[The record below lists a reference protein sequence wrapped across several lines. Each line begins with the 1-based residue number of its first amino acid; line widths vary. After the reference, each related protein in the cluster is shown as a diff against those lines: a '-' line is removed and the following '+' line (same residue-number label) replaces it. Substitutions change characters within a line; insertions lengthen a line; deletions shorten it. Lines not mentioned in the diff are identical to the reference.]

1 MINKLFRK
9 RSNQLGKLTTGLF
22 LCSTIGYAQEVGAEE
37 VIEDADEVVELGQ
50 SIISP
55 DYIEVEKLKSTKN
68 VIVVDKKEIEE
79 KGYPSLSEVLDDI
92 PGVTVGV
99 SGWGEIDIRG
109 QGEGEAAKNVQVLV
123 DGAPITLLLDHPYK
137 ANYDIV
143 PVEQIEKIEV
153 IPGGGSVLY
162 GGGTAGGVV
171 NITTNLK
178 AMMAPVNKVGYEYTK
193 DNEKKYYA
201 NLGHKVTDN
210 LTLQM
215 NYSHSDKDWYF
226 VDTYNNTEYFSGGL
240 NYKITDDQALSLKYS
255 RFNEDGK
262 FLQTVSLNDS
272 YYAKGLKT
280 LGKNYRPKPGT
291 VTVGID
297 ENGQKIKKDID
308 GYLIADRK
316 EEQFKGTYTANL
328 TDDTQLLV
336 DLFHSYGYFKNNKYV
351 GDDDQRINQSTT
363 GAKVKFNV
371 DYGERN
377 SILFGVDCYKQKAD
391 ICYDDIRS
399 KSTKYGDV
407 PDVAAGEYATSYGTI
422 KNANGDTVYLAD
434 PLVFDYDKL
443 TRAAY
448 FLNIFKWSDFEL
460 TLGARY
466 DQTDWEIYKD
476 QAGGWGVVEDTSKR
490 RNMNYEA
497 SLGWNYRDTGKVYAR
512 YERGFTS
519 PNGME
524 ITDRIRV
531 GANKDKK
538 TVLTSAEDQIFDMYE
553 IGFRDYI
560 WGSAINLTTFYSH
573 TDNQLDRFYD
583 FSNGFETKTMNLL
596 ETYRYGV
603 EFTARQELGRF
614 TFEEGYTYLMGKS
627 KYNDL
632 GKEKEGDVQFADSG
646 LKKVPKHSI
655 TLKADYDFTENL
667 SAGIMWKYVGS
678 YNNYLE
684 QKDKSSDKIV
694 ESHEVTDFSIR
705 YNHSSGFNIYA
716 GINNLFDEEYY
727 GYVSGGGSY
736 TYVVP
741 QNGRTY
747 FVGASFTF

>member
-1 MINKLFRK
+1 MINKQKLKTESRLFGRLAAGLI
-9 RSNQLGKLTTGLF
+9 LGTTLTH
-22 LCSTIGYAQEVGAEE
+22 AQEALEGE
-37 VIEDADEVVELGQ
+37 ADEFIELGE

-68 VIVVDKKEIEE
+68 VIVLDKTDIEE
-79 KGYPSLSEVLDDI
+79 KGYASLSEVLDDV
-92 PGVTVGV
+92 PGITVGV

-123 DGAPITLLLDHPYK
+123 DGSPITLLLDHPYK

-178 AMMAPVNKVGYEYTK
+178 AMMEPVNKVGYEYTRN
-193 DNEKKYYA
+193 NEKKYYT
-201 NLGHKVTDN
+201 NLGRKIGEN
-210 LTLQM
+210 LTLQV
-215 NYSHSDKDWYF
+215 NYSHSDKEWYF
-226 VDTYNNTEYFSGGL
+226 VDTYDNTEYFSGGL
-240 NYKITDDQALSLKYS
+240 NYKITDNQALALKYS
-255 RFNEDGK
+255 RFKEDGK

-280 LGKNYRPKPGT
+280 LGKNYRPRPGK
-291 VTVGID
+291 VTVGVD

-328 TDDTQLLV
+328 TDDSQLLV
-336 DLFHSYGYFKNNKYV
+336 DLFHSDGYFKNNKYV
-351 GDDDQRINQSTT
+351 DDDDQQINQQTT
-363 GAKVKFNV
+363 GGKLKFNV
-371 DYGERN
+371 NYGERN
-377 SILFGVDCYKQKAD
+377 SILFGIDCYKQKAD

-407 PDVAAGEYATSYGTI
+407 PDVGAGETVTSWGTI
-422 KNANGDTVYLAD
+422 KNANGDTIYLAD
-434 PLVFDYDKL
+434 PLSFDYDKF
-443 TRAAY
+443 TKAAY

-466 DQTDWEIYKD
+466 DQTDWEVYKD

-524 ITDRIRV
+524 ITDRIYV
-531 GANKDKK
+531 GNDKK
-538 TVLTSAEDQIFDMYE
+538 TVLTGAGDQIFDMYE
-553 IGFRDYI
+553 VGFRDYI
-560 WGSAINLTTFYSH
+560 WGSAINLTTFYTH

-583 FSNGFETKTMNLL
+583 TSSGKFEMKTMNLL

-603 EFTARQELGRF
+603 EFTARQEFGKL
-614 TFEEGYTYLMGKS
+614 TFEQGYTYLMGKS

-632 GKEKEGDVQFADSG
+632 GKEKEGDVKFADSG
-646 LKKVPKHSI
+646 LKKVPKHNIS
-655 TLKADYDFTENL
+655 LKVDYEFTDNL
-667 SAGIMWKYVGS
+667 SAGLMWKYVGS

-684 QKDKSSDKIV
+684 QDDKSSDKIV
-694 ESHEVTDFSIR
+694 GSHELTDFSVR
-705 YNHSSGFNIYA
+705 YNHPSGFNIYA

-727 GYVSGGGSY
+727 GYVNGGGSY

-747 FVGASFTF
+747 YVGASFTF